1 MHASPEQGLVRRIG
15 LWTGIAIVIGSTI
28 GSGIFRSPAGI
39 ANRLPGPLPMLTVWV
54 LGGVFALCGA
64 LTLAEIASAIPET
77 GGLYA
82 YLKRGW
88 GRIYGFLFGWA
99 QLLIIRA
106 ASLGAISITFAEYFW
121 RVLGH
126 DPSVAPYNQYSHYT
140 AAAAIALTA
149 GFNIVGVR
157 WGGMVTNLTTIA
169 KFGGL
174 MFIIAMA
181 LVIGLPRTGGHFT
194 PVMPAG
200 SFTLGAFGLGLV
212 SVLWAYDGWADLS
225 YAAGEV
231 KDPQRNLPRAFI
243 LGTLAVIGI
252 YVLANVAYL
261 SVLSI
266 EEIRASRL
274 VAADVAERLIGRRGV
289 VFVAT
294 TVMISTF
301 GTLSAVLLTSPRI
314 IFAMAND
321 GLFFRA
327 AAKVHPRFHT
337 PWVSITLIAIM
348 GIILVLFLPFERLA
362 DTYVSAVI
370 PFYALGVAA
379 VYRLRKQPD
388 FKPTFRT
395 PLYPLVPALFVLS
408 TILLMVNQLLEESS
422 RVPTLIILAVVAVG
436 IPVYRVL
443 WKDQRLDQAT

>member
-1 MHASPEQGLVRRIG
+1 
-15 LWTGIAIVIGSTI
+15 
-28 GSGIFRSPAGI
+28 
-39 ANRLPGPLPMLTVWV
+39 
-54 LGGVFALCGA
+54 
-64 LTLAEIASAIPET
+64 
-77 GGLYA
+77 
-82 YLKRGW
+82 
-88 GRIYGFLFGWA
+88 
-99 QLLIIRA
+99 
-106 ASLGAISITFAEYFW
+106 
-121 RVLGH
+121 
-126 DPSVAPYNQYSHYT
+126 
-140 AAAAIALTA
+140 
-149 GFNIVGVR
+149 
-157 WGGMVTNLTTIA
+157 
-169 KFGGL
+169 
-174 MFIIAMA
+174 MA

-194 PVMPAG
+194 PVMPPG

-243 LGTLAVIGI
+243 FGTLAVIAI
-252 YVLANVAYL
+252 YVLANIAYL

-266 EEIRASRL
+266 EEIRTSRL

-408 TILLMVNQLLEESS
+408 TIMLMVNQLLEESS
-422 RVPTLIILAVVAVG
+422 RVPTLIILAVVALG
-436 IPVYRVL
+436 IPVYRLL
-443 WKDQRLDQAT
+443 WKDQRVDQAT